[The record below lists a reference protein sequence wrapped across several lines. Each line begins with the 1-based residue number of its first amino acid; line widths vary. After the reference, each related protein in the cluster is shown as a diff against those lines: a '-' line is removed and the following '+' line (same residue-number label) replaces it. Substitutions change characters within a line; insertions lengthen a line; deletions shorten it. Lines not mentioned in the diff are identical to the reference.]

1 MQRAHERLL
10 QRLRLADR
18 QRPRVEAASSI
29 LKLDSEQFIVTFV
42 HDVSERLRQESQA
55 AALAQGAASVSIS
68 DSVNGTVQAL
78 AECVLQGTR
87 ALGAWVSL
95 YEEEDLGTWI
105 GLAGLPDGAREGIR
119 RADRTTASY
128 ARFTQDLKAHRV
140 VAFPEARHQAESNP
154 RTARLAQALK
164 LLPWRAAALAPRSS
178 RGRVIGL
185 LNAIYREDQLPT
197 AAETTFIATL
207 AEHAAIAGANAR
219 LVAAAERR
227 ISIGER
233 RRLARELHDSVS
245 QDLFGIELGA
255 NRPRELLENDPARAV
270 RPDRIHPRA
279 GTPWRSRSRTTASAS
294 TPRWPFMDT
303 WV

>member
-1 MQRAHERLL
+1 MQRALQRLL

-119 RADRTTASY
+119 RADRTTAS
-128 ARFTQDLKAHRV
+128 
-140 VAFPEARHQAESNP
+140 
-154 RTARLAQALK
+154 
-164 LLPWRAAALAPRSS
+164 
-178 RGRVIGL
+178 
-185 LNAIYREDQLPT
+185 
-197 AAETTFIATL
+197 
-207 AEHAAIAGANAR
+207 
-219 LVAAAERR
+219 
-227 ISIGER
+227 
-233 RRLARELHDSVS
+233 
-245 QDLFGIELGA
+245 
-255 NRPRELLENDPARAV
+255 
-270 RPDRIHPRA
+270 
-279 GTPWRSRSRTTASAS
+279 
-294 TPRWPFMDT
+294 
-303 WV
+303 